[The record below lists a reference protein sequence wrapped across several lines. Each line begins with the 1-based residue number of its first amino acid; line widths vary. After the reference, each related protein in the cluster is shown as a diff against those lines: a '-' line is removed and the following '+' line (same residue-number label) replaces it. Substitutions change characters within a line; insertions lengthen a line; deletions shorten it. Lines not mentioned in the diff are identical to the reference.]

1 MFVEESVGI
10 VVVVS
15 TVLLKCWSCAVTFP
29 PTRRRS
35 CSTDGMVENICN
47 VIREIELLE
56 FNLMLSI
63 NQALQSQHREGRG
76 LRSKLQ
82 I

>member
-1 MFVEESVGI
+1 MFVEESVGV

-56 FNLMLSI
+56 FNLMFHSSSPLST
-63 NQALQSQHREGRG
+63 
-76 LRSKLQ
+76 
-82 I
+82 